1 MVMLRILLYVA
12 AVVALFAGAIFYGG
26 NAIGAWDPLPPA
38 PEPPP
43 AVKLSHPKS
52 QDKNKD
58 KGKPASTNSSAP
70 AEAHRKTPA
79 QKAFVRK
86 TNAVCRDSKTE
97 VQAVLAQGNTSTR
110 AGVLELFQ
118 NLKTVN
124 AELNDRFLALPV
136 PAGYKDDVA
145 ELRQLFAT
153 EEHYF
158 DAMEHALQNRDMK
171 RFYALN
177 DRLTDVAL
185 DETDVLANL
194 GAYACDISLS
204 SAFS

>member
-43 AVKLSHPKS
+43 AVKLSHHKS
-52 QDKNKD
+52 QDK
-58 KGKPASTNSSAP
+58 GKPGSANPSAP
-70 AEAHRKTPA
+70 AKDPRKTPA
-79 QKAFVRK
+79 QKVFVQK

-118 NLKTVN
+118 HLKTVN
-124 AELNDRFLALPV
+124 SELNDRFLAIPV
-136 PAGYKDDVA
+136 PAGYKDEVA

-153 EEHYF
+153 EERYF
-158 DAMEHALQNRDMK
+158 DAMERALQDRDMK

-177 DRLTDVAL
+177 DRLTDIAL

-204 SAFS
+204 AAFS